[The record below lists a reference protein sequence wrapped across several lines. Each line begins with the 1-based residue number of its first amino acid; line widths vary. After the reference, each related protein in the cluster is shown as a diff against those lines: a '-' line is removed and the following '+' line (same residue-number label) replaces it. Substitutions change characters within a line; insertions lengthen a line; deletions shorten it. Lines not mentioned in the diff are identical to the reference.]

1 MKQQT
6 KSSNI
11 TVGLDLGDRRHR
23 FCALDERG
31 EVVEQ
36 DSICNDRVSLRKLAG
51 RYHGA
56 LGVMALCEFM
66 NPDNIHALETAAIV
80 VAGTLTGSELAV
92 AVFFHPRISRLED
105 AVHVRAAQTL
115 AKVLGMVMPFWY
127 ALTFLLA
134 LAVTFVA
141 HTTRSTPWWL
151 ALASTALFALISVY
165 SVLLPVPINNQVA
178 RWQPDSLPAN
188 WRDLRRRWDLLHA
201 IRVAF
206 LVIALILLVASCV
219 Y

>member
-1 MKQQT
+1 MRIYE
-6 KSSNI
+6 SRHHSCSR
-11 TVGLDLGDRRHR
+11 GRRYRGRGDVDRQRT
-23 FCALDERG
+23 CRG
-31 EVVEQ
+31 
-36 DSICNDRVSLRKLAG
+36 
-51 RYHGA
+51 
-56 LGVMALCEFM
+56 GV
-66 NPDNIHALETAAIV
+66 
-80 VAGTLTGSELAV
+80 
-92 AVFFHPRISRLED
+92 FHPRISRLED
-105 AVHVRAAQTL
+105 PVHVRAVQAL
-115 AKVLGMVMPFWY
+115 AKVFGTVMPFWY

-151 ALASTALFALISVY
+151 ALASTVLFALISVY
-165 SVLLPVPINNQVA
+165 SVLLPVPINNQVV

-201 IRVAF
+201 IRVVF